1 MSVLEDRQRL
11 IREVEQARAEGA
23 RLAPACAVVGI
34 DPRTFQRW
42 QDGGGVRADR
52 RPGADRPTPTQAL
65 SEAER
70 AEILRVVNE
79 DRFAA
84 LSPAQIVPRLA
95 DEGVYLASERTFYR
109 VLAAADQV
117 THRGRAKPPQAKRA
131 PTTHVAYAPGQV
143 WCWDVTWLPRTVTGQ
158 WFYLYLILDLYSRK
172 IVGYEVHE
180 SETGDH
186 AAQLLKRTAL
196 AEGIH
201 AAVTKPVLHGDNGQ
215 SLKATTVLAM
225 LRWLGV
231 TPSYSRPRVSDDNAF
246 VESLFRTAKYRPGF
260 PAKGFTDLAHA
271 RTWAQAFVDWYNTEH
286 RHSGL
291 RYVAPEQRHRGE
303 DGELLMRRHTL
314 YQDAQRRHPRRW
326 SRHTRDWTPK
336 GPVTLNPERDTLAA
350 TGRPRSDSTTNKR
363 SAA

>member
-109 VLAAADQV
+109 VLAAADQI

-131 PTTHVAYAPGQV
+131 PTTHVVHAPWACRSG
-143 WCWDVTWLPRTVTGQ
+143 CAP
-158 WFYLYLILDLYSRK
+158 I
-172 IVGYEVHE
+172 IA
-180 SETGDH
+180 SE
-186 AAQLLKRTAL
+186 L
-196 AEGIH
+196 
-201 AAVTKPVLHGDNGQ
+201 LHGG
-215 SLKATTVLAM
+215 
-225 LRWLGV
+225 
-231 TPSYSRPRVSDDNAF
+231 
-246 VESLFRTAKYRPGF
+246 
-260 PAKGFTDLAHA
+260 
-271 RTWAQAFVDWYNTEH
+271 
-286 RHSGL
+286 
-291 RYVAPEQRHRGE
+291 
-303 DGELLMRRHTL
+303 
-314 YQDAQRRHPRRW
+314 
-326 SRHTRDWTPK
+326 
-336 GPVTLNPERDTLAA
+336 
-350 TGRPRSDSTTNKR
+350 
-363 SAA
+363 